1 MSPLIIGVAQ
11 FVVCS
16 AAILLSGVRL
26 SRYGDIIAEKTGL
39 GGSWIGLI
47 LLATVTSLPELVTG
61 ASSIV
66 LYDVVDIAAGDVIGS
81 CLFNLLI
88 LALLDVRHPVPL
100 SARIHQGH
108 VLSAGFGIVQLGL
121 LAMALVAGGLMP
133 VLGWIG
139 LPSLLF
145 LGVYAFAVRTIFVF
159 ERARV
164 TELAEEMTGE
174 IRYGEITLRRAALYF
189 GVAAAALVGA
199 ATLLPGAAE
208 RISHATGLD
217 ESFVG
222 TLFVAASTSLPAVV
236 VAGAAMRIGAI
247 DMAAANLFGSNLF
260 NVAVLG
266 VDDVLYVRGPLLAD
280 VARIHLLT
288 LAGAIVMTGIAII
301 GLTYRA
307 KKKRYRLSWDSL
319 ASLGVYVICV
329 VLLARWG

>member
-1 MSPLIIGVAQ
+1 MSSLVSGLAL
-11 FVVCS
+11 FVLCS
-16 AAILLSGVRL
+16 AAILASGVRL

-61 ASSIV
+61 ASAIL

-121 LAMALVAGGLMP
+121 LAIALVAGGLMP
-133 VLGWIG
+133 TVGWIG
-139 LPSLLF
+139 MPAFFF

-164 TELAEEMTGE
+164 TELTEQMTGE
-174 IRYGEITLRRAALYF
+174 IRYGETTLGRASLSF
-189 GVAAAALVGA
+189 AAAAAVLVTA

-208 RISHATGLD
+208 RISQATGLGQ
-217 ESFVG
+217 SFVG
-222 TLFVAASTSLPAVV
+222 TLFVAASTSLPEIV
-236 VAGAAMRIGAI
+236 VAVAAVRIGAI

-266 VDDVLYVRGPLLAD
+266 VDDLLYTRGALLAD
-280 VARIHLLT
+280 VARMHMLT
-288 LAGAIVMTGIAII
+288 LAGAIVMTGISII

-307 KKKRYRLSWDSL
+307 KKKRYTLSWDSL
-319 ASLGVYVICV
+319 AAAAVYVVCIA
-329 VLLARWG
+329 LLARWG